1 MTPQASGRYLA
12 DQENQLGSPRVVNKG
27 KESLVISKKVVALC
41 AAFGVALTGASIAVP
56 ATAEP
61 VANTFA
67 IVGSDTLEDAVNGLV
82 NGAVGSSVRTFA
94 KNSTMG
100 SFDATGSPCI
110 VTKAFGARFGRPNGS
125 SDGVK
130 ALSRSIDGGN
140 YTSGT
145 TTCPDNTSRVITGY
159 VDIARSSSA
168 GTVNAAGEL
177 LYIPFG
183 RDAFAY
189 AYHSASDAAG
199 ITTLTKAQL
208 EGFFECTVRTLDG
221 KTITPVI
228 PQDGSGT
235 RKDFIAKINVTE
247 ATLLTVAEGGCVVEG
262 QEHDGRSLTV
272 ANAIMPMSA
281 SRWVAMTTG
290 MTASKIGSAVLAGI
304 ADVGTSPVTGTGADM
319 VPNSAYYADSTFGRD
334 TYLVVEYARVNPTDP
349 KYDPDLAA
357 ALDPTISD
365 SLANTSTTLSSK
377 SGYWKKKFGFLA
389 PASSTTFRVAKTA

>member
-1 MTPQASGRYLA
+1 M
-12 DQENQLGSPRVVNKG
+12 
-27 KESLVISKKVVALC
+27 ISKKVVALC

-67 IVGSDTLEDAVNGLV
+67 IVGSDTIEDAVNGLV

-130 ALSRSIDGGN
+130 ALSRSIDGAT

-145 TTCPDNTSRVITGY
+145 TTCPDNSARVITGY
-159 VDIARSSSA
+159 VDIARSSSG
-168 GTVNAAGEL
+168 GTVNANGEL
-177 LYIPFG
+177 LYVPFG

-189 AYHSASDAAG
+189 AYHSGSTAAG
-199 ITTLTKAQL
+199 IGTLTKAQL
-208 EGFFECTVRTLDG
+208 TSFFDCSVRVLDS

-228 PQDGSGT
+228 PQSGSGT
-235 RKDFIAKINVTE
+235 RKDFIAKLGLTETTLVT
-247 ATLLTVAEGGCVVEG
+247 VGEGGCVVEG
-262 QEHDGRSLTV
+262 QEHDGTSLT
-272 ANAIMPMSA
+272 AINSIMPMAA
-281 SRWVAMTTG
+281 SKWVAYSTG

-304 ADVGTSPVTGTGADM
+304 ADVGVAAVTGTGADM
-319 VPNSAYYADSTFGRD
+319 VPNATYYADSTWGRD

-349 KYDPDLAA
+349 KYDVDLAN

-365 SLANTSTTLSSK
+365 SLANTSATLSSK
-377 SGYWKKKFGFLA
+377 SGYWKKKFGLLT